1 MTCQHGVGI
10 SRFLGLQPTCM
21 FIVVVICCVFFFLWV
36 IMPLLPLCYRL
47 LNKLDDV
54 NHSFKCA
61 HLSKYLQ
68 DISIKPFI
76 PPTSNSD
83 SHDSDLS
90 LLSSLSSLSS
100 ISSFNLDNKSSFQ
113 PTPFAL
119 AFGHWGTVLLDDTAW
134 INMLHQ
140 EILTSRVLCKNPTI
154 MKASQIHLLKHW
166 HHSNLNQYR
175 RQVYINPNIF
185 NSIINKICSHK
196 IFYNNSNVPQT
207 LIKVQLSNFFILS
220 QSLWG
225 TLPAQKQLGTG
236 LVLAQA
242 QWWTV
247 PTVSWWHSY
256 PYTTNL
262 STFWQLRR
270 RRAQRHGLQ
279 GRCALSGVMAISW
292 SMEQNSCCS
301 SGLAFMAMPGLTRIS
316 PICWTARYVPIFIN
330 TVAIWPFTSL
340 SPYLI
345 PLLS

>member
-113 PTPFAL
+113 PTPL
-119 AFGHWGTVLLDDTAW
+119 LLLLDIEELYFLMTQPGSTCYTKKSSPQGSFARTLPSWRHHRFTSSNTGTTA
-134 INMLHQ
+134 ISISI
-140 EILTSRVLCKNPTI
+140 EDKYTSTPTFST
-154 MKASQIHLLKHW
+154 ASSTRFAATKFSTTTPMSPRLW
-166 HHSNLNQYR
+166 SR
-175 RQVYINPNIF
+175 F
-185 NSIINKICSHK
+185 NSAIFLFWASH
-196 IFYNNSNVPQT
+196 YGEHCQPRSN
-207 LIKVQLSNFFILS
+207 
-220 QSLWG
+220 W
-225 TLPAQKQLGTG
+225 ALG
-236 LVLAQA
+236 
-242 QWWTV
+242 W
-247 PTVSWWHSY
+247 
-256 PYTTNL
+256 
-262 STFWQLRR
+262 
-270 RRAQRHGLQ
+270 
-279 GRCALSGVMAISW
+279 C
-292 SMEQNSCCS
+292 
-301 SGLAFMAMPGLTRIS
+301 
-316 PICWTARYVPIFIN
+316 
-330 TVAIWPFTSL
+330 
-340 SPYLI
+340 
-345 PLLS
+345 